1 MLRSVGFVLRPY
13 SKPATPLVRTAGVAV
28 GRRRLHGSYTTA
40 GTAAALWF
48 QPVVSET
55 VARSLKA
62 AGFLGVADRLSRSER
77 MWEITSSRCYLASY
91 VSRSLPASADGAL
104 LVADF
109 VLKSANCINATD
121 SAGVCRT
128 RDDGWHRSTSSDPSS
143 SNGISI
149 SRQTQR

>member
-40 GTAAALWF
+40 GTAPAVWF

-62 AGFLGVADRLSRSER
+62 AGFLGVAPGSWDFRRMESCAIKSLIAQRTIVLRVLDR
-77 MWEITSSRCYLASY
+77 
-91 VSRSLPASADGAL
+91 
-104 LVADF
+104 VA
-109 VLKSANCINATD
+109 VMI
-121 SAGVCRT
+121 
-128 RDDGWHRSTSSDPSS
+128 
-143 SNGISI
+143 
-149 SRQTQR
+149 